1 MSRLLYCSLSPLWL
15 LRCVDLH
22 GCGGERAAEDWD
34 VCGGESM
41 ERVVAAM
48 EEAGEVVA
56 GRMAD
61 SERVI
66 DRASMRSAEERFSK
80 KDDDI
85 RLQNNDNKDFC
96 VRDGRPPV

>member
-1 MSRLLYCSLSPLWL
+1 M
-15 LRCVDLH
+15 V
-22 GCGGERAAEDWD
+22 
-34 VCGGESM
+34 

-66 DRASMRSAEERFSK
+66 DRASMRSAEEQSVDWSGRGPQL
-80 KDDDI
+80 DEGTGET
-85 RLQNNDNKDFC
+85 RG
-96 VRDGRPPV
+96 DGQEEGSRERETGKRGRAEAEVSGHQA